1 MMQNPTSSAPP
12 VDMGSFP
19 FVFRP
24 NVAIPQFCVAY
35 RWWEDEAINM
45 LWAYDF
51 NDLSQ
56 AIRFG
61 LFHDKSSPR
70 SSLLSRNM
78 QFINEFLLAASKP
91 YEHCRLSELSHPQ
104 KVEEILLRSSIPQR
118 PLLTWNWIP
127 TISGGS
133 SDPRTIALE
142 IEAESYSHLQQIAFE
157 DIVRSALGYKAVSV
171 EWFLQQHTSLYG
183 ILVDHLHMYPEEL
196 LLYLEVEK
204 HLRDRSPFAHQALAQ
219 CIMAIQPDGKHN
231 MPSRNTPGFAFI
243 AAPIQQLFKTRSS
256 SLSTIFKVLS
266 VLAVRFQKAYRHS
279 DQINWFE
286 PFETSLPLLE
296 DCLSSSAADFA
307 EALTQTDR
315 SLFDRLSRE
324 THIAEDAMVSEAL
337 VHWQRLR
344 NSVKEYCSG
353 LPNLVPYF
361 QKSILKLY
369 EAQNYHSLMAIL
381 DGLRKYTAVGSN
393 TFRDL
398 AASRTDF
405 PTSFIPPEILPLIDP
420 SHNFVSYRLHYDQHP
435 GIPFLQPHIREF
447 KQRGQSVLPPI
458 LRLLQTITTSH
469 GVNNDPEST

>member
-1 MMQNPTSSAPP
+1 LPRY
-12 VDMGSFP
+12 GSFP

-61 LFHDKSSPR
+61 LFHDESSPR

-91 YEHCRLSELSHPQ
+91 YEHCRLSEF
-104 KVEEILLRSSIPQR
+104 IPQR

-142 IEAESYSHLQQIAFE
+142 IEAESYFHFQQIAFE

-183 ILVDHLHMYPEEL
+183 ILVNHLHMYPEEL

-219 CIMAIQPDGKHN
+219 CIMAIQLDGKHN

-243 AAPIQQLFKTRSS
+243 AAPIQQLFKNHSS

-279 DQINWFE
+279 DQMNWFA

-296 DCLSSSAADFA
+296 DCLSSSATDLAT
-307 EALTQTDR
+307 ALTQTDKC
-315 SLFDRLSRE
+315 LFERLSRE
-324 THIAEDAMVSEAL
+324 TLIAEDAMVLEPL
-337 VHWQRLR
+337 IHWQVLS
-344 NSVKEYCSG
+344 NSVLECCSG
-353 LPNLVPYF
+353 LSDLVPYL
-361 QKSILKLY
+361 QTCTLELY
-369 EAQNYHSLMAIL
+369 EARNYYSLMAIL
-381 DGLRKYTAVGSN
+381 DGLCKYIAVGSN
-393 TFRDL
+393 TFRAFD
-398 AASRTDF
+398 ASRTVVT
-405 PTSFIPPEILPLIDP
+405 PTSLIPPKVLPLIDP
-420 SHNFVSYRLHYDQHP
+420 STISLHTASATISIP
-435 GIPFLQPHIREF
+435 VPFLQPHIR
-447 KQRGQSVLPPI
+447 S
-458 LRLLQTITTSH
+458 
-469 GVNNDPEST
+469 

>member
-1 MMQNPTSSAPP
+1 
-12 VDMGSFP
+12 MGSFL

-24 NVAIPQFCVAY
+24 NVTIPQFCVAY

-51 NDLSQ
+51 NDISQ

-61 LFHDKSSPR
+61 LFHDESSPR

-142 IEAESYSHLQQIAFE
+142 IEAESYFHFQQIAFE

-183 ILVDHLHMYPEEL
+183 ILVNHLHMYPEEL

-204 HLRDRSPFAHQALAQ
+204 HLRDRSPFAHQALAK

-243 AAPIQQLFKTRSS
+243 AAPIQQLFKNHSS

-266 VLAVRFQKAYRHS
+266 VLA
-279 DQINWFE
+279 E
-286 PFETSLPLLE
+286 
-296 DCLSSSAADFA
+296 
-307 EALTQTDR
+307 
-315 SLFDRLSRE
+315 
-324 THIAEDAMVSEAL
+324 
-337 VHWQRLR
+337 
-344 NSVKEYCSG
+344 
-353 LPNLVPYF
+353 
-361 QKSILKLY
+361 LY
-369 EAQNYHSLMAIL
+369 EARNYYSIMAIL
-381 DGLRKYTAVGSN
+381 DGLCKYIAVGSN
-393 TFRDL
+393 TFRAFD
-398 AASRTDF
+398 ASRTVVT
-405 PTSFIPPEILPLIDP
+405 PTSLIPPKVLPLIDP
-420 SHNFVSYRLHYDQHP
+420 SHNFASYRKRYDQHP

-447 KQRGQSVLPPI
+447 RQCGKSAQQPL
-458 LRLLQTITTSH
+458 LRLFQAITSSQRED
-469 GVNNDPEST
+469 NDPVSC